1 MSRIAFNTNGILPIK
16 ASYMLQPLLIEIGV
30 EELPAIPLLKELPNI
45 SNKWSKILEE
55 NALLS
60 NFEFYYTPRRLVL
73 WHAEFQV
80 KQDDTVQ
87 ELFGAPADIAF
98 KDDEPTPAALG
109 FAKKCGVS
117 IDDIGRSQKGGKE
130 VLYYKQTLHGTES
143 VTLIPEMIKQFIN
156 SLSFGKSMRWG
167 SNSESFIR
175 PIRWMGVN
183 FGHQNIPVSYLGVD
197 SSNKTYVHRQSSF
210 EAMTYND
217 AKSYFDILKNG
228 KVDLFDSSRR
238 DTILNQFEILEVDQN
253 IKIEVDEDLLNEV
266 VAITEHPVS
275 LLGSFSKEFLELPS
289 EVIIT
294 SMREHQRYF
303 PVFKDG
309 KLSNHFVVVSNAVT
323 NDYSLIISGNEK
335 VLHARLAD
343 ALFFYHNDLKRGLLN
358 DGLEKVIYMNGLGDL
373 FQKLQRESAIATKL
387 FNTHKDSVLTNLNK
401 GEAEVSKLLSRLF
414 EVSKADL
421 MSEMVYEFTELQG
434 VMGYYYASKLGEDD
448 LVALAIKEQYL
459 PDGEDADLPS
469 NHLSSLIA
477 LAVKLDA
484 LMGLF
489 SIDQIPTGSRDPFA
503 LRRAATGVLRIAIQN
518 NININ
523 IRQIVEENQSLYA
536 KYDIQT
542 LENFFLERLYPL
554 YEANPSIIKSVVAS
568 GERDVVEL
576 DKKIRAVASVA
587 STSDFKALMSLFKRV
602 ANIIKDM
609 TPSNENQV
617 DTQHLKEDAEKEL
630 FKAFN
635 SVNDKVYDSYEE
647 QLDALFGLA
656 PQLSNFFDNV
666 MVNAEDENLK
676 NNRKNL
682 IAQIYLSFKAIADIK
697 EITL

>member
-1 MSRIAFNTNGILPIK
+1 
-16 ASYMLQPLLIEIGV
+16 MLQPLLIEIGV

-45 SNKWSKILEE
+45 SKKWSKILEE
-55 NALLS
+55 HALLS

-80 KQDDTVQ
+80 KQDDKIQ
-87 ELFGAPADIAF
+87 ELFGAPVDIAF
-98 KDDEPTPAALG
+98 KDGEPTPAALG

-117 IDDIGRSQKGGKE
+117 IDALDRSQKGGKE
-130 VLYYKQTLHGTES
+130 VLYFKQTIEGKES
-143 VTLIPEMIKQFIN
+143 ASLIPGMIEQFIN
-156 SLSFGKSMRWG
+156 ALSFGKSMRWG

-175 PIRWMGVN
+175 PIRWLGIN
-183 FGHQNIPVSYLGVD
+183 FGHKLIPMSYLNVD
-197 SSNKTYVHRQSSF
+197 SANQTYVHRQSSF
-210 EAMTYND
+210 DPQSYSDPKA
-217 AKSYFDILKNG
+217 YFDILKEG

-238 DTILNQFEILEVDQN
+238 KSILDQFELLEADQN
-253 IKIEVDEDLLNEV
+253 IKIEIDEDLLNEV

-275 LLGSFSKEFLELPS
+275 LLGTFSEAFLELPK

-309 KLSNHFVVVSNAVT
+309 KLSNHFIVVSNAVT
-323 NDYSLIISGNEK
+323 DDYSLIVSGNEK

-343 ALFFYHNDLKRGLLN
+343 GLFFYHNDLKRGLIN
-358 DGLEKVIYMNGLGDL
+358 DGLEKVVYMNGLGNL
-373 FQKLQRESAIATKL
+373 SEKLQRESAIAQNL
-387 FNTHKDSVLTNLNK
+387 FEQHKQAVLSNLNK
-401 GEAEVSKLLSRLF
+401 DEATVNALIKRLF

-434 VMGYYYASKLGEDD
+434 VVGYYYASKLGEDD

-477 LAVKLDA
+477 CAVKLDA

-489 SIDQIPTGSRDPFA
+489 SIEQIPTGSRDPFA
-503 LRRAATGVLRIAIQN
+503 LRRAATGIIRIAIEN
-518 NININ
+518 NINLN
-523 IRQIVEENQSLYA
+523 LSQILNDNQSLYA
-536 KYDIQT
+536 DYDIKA
-542 LENFFLERLYPL
+542 LESFFLERLYPF
-554 YEANPSIIKSVVAS
+554 YDTNPSIIKSVIAS
-568 GERDVVEL
+568 GERDIVEL
-576 DKKIRAVASVA
+576 DKKITAVDTVA
-587 STSDFKALMSLFKRV
+587 AASDFKELMSLFKRV

-609 TPSNENQV
+609 TPSSDNKI
-617 DTQHLKEDAEKEL
+617 DLKLFVEDAEKEL
-630 FKAFN
+630 Y
-635 SVNDKVYDSYEE
+635 SVFTAVNEKSYASYEE

-656 PQLSNFFDNV
+656 PQLANFFDNV
-666 MVNAEDENLK
+666 MVNADDQSLK